1 MDRKNL
7 LIEKKDKVAF
17 LTFNRPQRMN
27 ALNRETIL
35 ELKEAVE
42 SLAGDDS
49 IRILILT
56 GMGEKAFVAGADIE
70 ELSAI
75 NPLQALKTATLGS
88 EAFAL
93 IENLGKPS
101 IAAVN
106 GYALGGGCELAM
118 ACTIRLASE
127 NALFGFPEVG
137 IGTIPGYGGT
147 QRLPRLVGK
156 GKAMELLLTGDPVD
170 AREAHRIGLVNRVTT
185 RKDLL
190 PLAEKMA
197 LRILKNAPMAVE
209 LALRVVNKGGD
220 VPLSHG
226 NYMESLTTALL
237 RSTKDMEEGTKA
249 FLGKRVPEFAGE

>member
-1 MDRKNL
+1 
-7 LIEKKDKVAF
+7 
-17 LTFNRPQRMN
+17 MN

-70 ELSAI
+70 D
-75 NPLQALKTATLGS
+75 
-88 EAFAL
+88 
-93 IENLGKPS
+93 LGKPS

-137 IGTIPGYGGT
+137 IGTVPGFGGT

-209 LALRVVNKGGD
+209 LALHAVNKGGD

-226 NYMESLTTALL
+226 NYMEGLTSALL
-237 RSTKDMEEGTKA
+237 RSTQDMAEGTKA
-249 FLGKRVPEFAGE
+249 FLEKRTPKFVGK